1 MTAWIARIL
10 LSVAVFATIP
20 ADNDAINH
28 ILERTS
34 FGVRAGDVEH
44 VQSVGIERYID
55 EQLHPDRLSDPG
67 LQSRLQDLGTLR
79 MSSRE
84 IAETFER
91 PAIEAREA
99 AAKSGS
105 SDVTPAPEIQQRAN
119 S

>member
-79 MSSRE
+79 MSSRDR
-84 IAETFER
+84 IAS
-91 PAIEAREA
+91 A
-99 AAKSGS
+99 
-105 SDVTPAPEIQQRAN
+105 
-119 S
+119 